1 MPNLGDQIQAG
12 AESPLD
18 KLDEGV
24 TLSDLLSFVD
34 FPGVS
39 QVTGL
44 LDNFLPTNLLQIGS
58 DGSINLPSLTDLQNL
73 LQEGVG
79 KITGYV
85 EDQVTGILES
95 LKGELIGTI
104 NNNLGNVVGELNQIS
119 PILGETAGA
128 VANSALSNVERA
140 LNFNTNSLNYAGL
153 GESINNIIRNSTSNL
168 SPSDVQKLQDPEF
181 FNNLKSQI
189 TNTALDNIQ
198 TFAVNNATNST
209 VNPQLSQSSYLNFMK
224 LANQPPLNE
233 NGQYEIE
240 VIRNAYWARGPQ
252 ATAKSYLK
260 KSTSGKMLVSNYSL
274 ASDGSKIFI
283 GSKVV
288 FEDEPNVIREVVD
301 LDRRPKRRKIV
312 NEMPYLFIF
321 FETYNEAQEYLKT
334 HSPTI
339 KAIVTPS

>member
-12 AESPLD
+12 AESLLD

-44 LDNFLPTNLLQIGS
+44 LDNFLPINLLQIGP

-104 NNNLGNVVGELNQIS
+104 NNNLGNVVEELNQIS
-119 PILGETAGA
+119 PILGQTVGA
-128 VANSALSNVERA
+128 VTDKALSNVERA

-153 GESINNIIRNSTSNL
+153 GQSINNIIRDATSNL
-168 SPSDVQKLQDPEF
+168 SPSDIQKLQDPEF
-181 FNNLKSQI
+181 FNALKSQI
-189 TNTALDNIQ
+189 TNNALGNIQ

-209 VNPQLSQSSYLNFMK
+209 INPQLSQSSYMNFMK

-240 VIRNAYWARGPQ
+240 VVRNAYWARGPR

-260 KSTSGKMLVSNYSL
+260 KSTSGKKLISNYSL

-288 FEDEPNVIREVVD
+288 FEDEPEVIREVVD
-301 LDRRPKRRKIV
+301 LDRKPKRKNFITQK
-312 NEMPYLFIF
+312 PYLLIF
-321 FETYNEAQEYLKT
+321 FETYDEAQEYLGKY
-334 HSPTI
+334 PQVI
-339 KAIVTPS
+339 KATVTPS